1 MCSGAIAHPLP
12 WSVNGHLGEKCKH
25 PLLVIIIII
34 ITIIC
39 KYEKPNI
46 SNYAHQLLV
55 ACDQMVKVIYENMK
69 ATLIH
74 IGWGVSMHE

>member
-1 MCSGAIAHPLP
+1 MCGGAIAHPLP

-34 ITIIC
+34 IITIIC

-46 SNYAHQLLV
+46 SNYAFQLLV
-55 ACDQMVKVIYENMK
+55 ACDQMVKVIHENMK
-69 ATLIH
+69 ATLKH
-74 IGWGVSMHE
+74 IGGGLNA